1 MSFCQRQKEMRAAEN
16 EMADHITDSMDM
28 NLFGQTPGDN
38 KGQEGLVCCSLWG
51 GKGSDMT

>member
-1 MSFCQRQKEMRAAEN
+1 MRAAEN

-28 NLFGQTPGDN
+28 NLFGQPGDS

-51 GKGSDMT
+51 QT